1 MGQALPH
8 VNDWVAEYRV
18 ASDGASQGWEKGGGR
33 LTAAPSSGYGGRSGR
48 LTWIKPGLLLRGRIS
63 DRRYRR
69 RKDHS
74 ILSSIFRHCLALLF
88 AVASASSQSQ
98 ESPVQIPQKLPD
110 QGYLWM
116 PQLSPQGPTTIVVG
130 LQEQRA
136 YVYRN
141 GVRIGISKVSTG
153 KPGYETPTGV
163 FTILEKHREHYSN
176 RYDNAPMPFMQRLTW
191 DGVALHAGNVPAYP
205 ASHGC
210 IRLPYAFSEILFG
223 ITARGMTVVV
233 TDTATAPAVV
243 YPGLF
248 AAAGALPSTP
258 DVPIPDFLWAP
269 DRSPT
274 GPMTIVLSSYDREI
288 VVLRNAVEIGRAPVA
303 VAEGALQ
310 GTRVYLLQGASP
322 EASIVVPGRPAL
334 RWLSVS
340 DGTPEAARPDLR
352 QMVAAGQVR
361 IDPGFAT
368 QVYEALA
375 PGATLVV
382 TDEPIKP
389 AGPADTTILQGS
401 QTGDGTSM
409 RSP

>member
-1 MGQALPH
+1 M
-8 VNDWVAEYRV
+8 V
-18 ASDGASQGWEKGGGR
+18 S
-33 LTAAPSSGYGGRSGR
+33 
-48 LTWIKPGLLLRGRIS
+48 
-63 DRRYRR
+63 
-69 RKDHS
+69 
-74 ILSSIFRHCLALLF
+74 
-88 AVASASSQSQ
+88 
-98 ESPVQIPQKLPD
+98 
-110 QGYLWM
+110 
-116 PQLSPQGPTTIVVG
+116 

-191 DGVALHAGNVPAYP
+191 DGVALHAGNVPTYP

-233 TDTATAPAVV
+233 TDAATAPTVV

-248 AAAGALPSTP
+248 AAAGELAATS
-258 DVPIPDFLWAP
+258 DVPIPVFLWAP
-269 DRSPT
+269 QRSPD
-274 GPMTIVLSSYDREI
+274 GPITIVLSSHDREI
-288 VVLRNAVEIGRAPVA
+288 MVLRNAVEIGRAHVA

-310 GTRVYLLQGASP
+310 GTRVYLLLQGAGP
-322 EASIVVPGRPAL
+322 EASVVVPGRPAL
-334 RWLSVS
+334 RWLAVS
-340 DGTPEAARPDLR
+340 DGIPGTARPDLR
-352 QMVAAGQVR
+352 PLVATGQLR

-368 QVYEALA
+368 RVYEALA

-382 TDEPIKP
+382 TDEPIKA
-389 AGPADTTILQGS
+389 AGATDLTILQGA
-401 QTGDGTSM
+401 QTADEVPV

>member
-1 MGQALPH
+1 M
-8 VNDWVAEYRV
+8 
-18 ASDGASQGWEKGGGR
+18 
-33 LTAAPSSGYGGRSGR
+33 
-48 LTWIKPGLLLRGRIS
+48 
-63 DRRYRR
+63 

-74 ILSSIFRHCLALLF
+74 ILTSIFRYCLALVF

-98 ESPVQIPQKLPD
+98 EAPIPSWQQLPD
-110 QGYLWM
+110 QGYIWR
-116 PQLSPQGPTTIVVG
+116 PQLSPQGPTTIVVS
-130 LQEQRA
+130 LREQRA

-223 ITARGMTVVV
+223 ITAHGMTVVV
-233 TDTATAPAVV
+233 TDTATAPTVV

-248 AAAGALPSTP
+248 AAARAFPATP
-258 DVPIPDFLWAP
+258 DVPIPAFLWAP
-269 DRSPT
+269 ERSPV
-274 GPMTIVLSSYDREI
+274 GPMTIVLSSHDREI
-288 VVLRNAVEIGRAPVA
+288 AVLRNAVEIGRAPVA
-303 VAEGALQ
+303 VSEGALQ
-310 GTRVYLLQGASP
+310 GTRVYLLLQGAGP

-334 RWLSVS
+334 RWLAVS
-340 DGTPEAARPDLR
+340 NGTPEATRPDLR
-352 QMVAAGQVR
+352 RLVAEGQLH
-361 IDPGFAT
+361 IDPGFAA

-389 AGPADTTILQGS
+389 AGPADLTILQGA
-401 QTGDGTSM
+401 QTADEVPA

>member
-1 MGQALPH
+1 M
-8 VNDWVAEYRV
+8 
-18 ASDGASQGWEKGGGR
+18 
-33 LTAAPSSGYGGRSGR
+33 
-48 LTWIKPGLLLRGRIS
+48 
-63 DRRYRR
+63 
-69 RKDHS
+69 
-74 ILSSIFRHCLALLF
+74 SSIFRYCLTLF
-88 AVASASSQSQ
+88 LAIASASSLSQ
-98 ESPVQIPQKLPD
+98 ESPVPSSQQLPD

-116 PQLSPQGPTTIVVG
+116 PQLSPQGPTTIVVS
-130 LQEQRA
+130 LREQRA

-141 GVRIGISKVSTG
+141 GVRIGVSKVSTG

-233 TDTATAPAVV
+233 TDTAIAPAVV

-248 AAAGALPSTP
+248 AAAGALAASP
-258 DVPIPDFLWAP
+258 DAPMPAFLWAP
-269 DRSPT
+269 ERST
-274 GPMTIVLSSYDREI
+274 AGPMTIVLSSHDREI
-288 VVLRNAVEIGRAPVA
+288 VVLRNAVEIGRAPIA
-303 VAEGALQ
+303 VAEGALR
-310 GTRVYLLQGASP
+310 GTRVYLLLQGAGP

-334 RWLSVS
+334 RWLAVS

-352 QMVAAGQVR
+352 QLIAAGQLR
-361 IDPGFAT
+361 IDPGFAA

-389 AGPADTTILQGS
+389 AGPADITILQGAR
-401 QTGDGTSM
+401 TADEAPA